1 MVSYPKNLCV
11 NSMKIVENNV
21 YRTSIFDT
29 DYKRFAKKFASLE
42 SEIRNL
48 EKVLI
53 KQPNIGFSLGG
64 GVYKIRVAC
73 ESKGKGKSGGFRVI
87 TYLVDERE
95 NGVDIY
101 LITMFDK
108 SEESSIKIAQ
118 LKKIIAKIFNT

>member
-1 MVSYPKNLCV
+1 MNF
-11 NSMKIVENNV
+11 MKIVDIIGNKV
-21 YRTSIFDT
+21 YRTSIFET

-42 SEIRNL
+42 SEIRQL
-48 EKVLI
+48 EKILE
-53 KQPNIGFSLGG
+53 KKPDTGTSLGG

-95 NGVDIY
+95 DGIDIY

-108 SEESSIKIAQ
+108 SEERSIKISQ
-118 LKKIIAKIFNT
+118 LKKIISKIFSNP